1 MSDKIAQTSS
11 SSATTQDK
19 RPIKGADGQ
28 LASITLKF
36 KPFIFALGDSEDPGK
51 HLYGV
56 AQHGIKNWSNAAH
69 KMVAPR
75 DLHQSSR

>member
-1 MSDKIAQTSS
+1 MICALFQGNEVELTYELMSDKIAQTSS

-36 KPFIFALGDSEDPGK
+36 KPFIYVPLTRVSNRD
-51 HLYGV
+51 
-56 AQHGIKNWSNAAH
+56 IKRY
-69 KMVAPR
+69 KG
-75 DLHQSSR
+75 